1 MNVTSLRTCLAL
13 LALVLASATL
23 SAREFYYWTEG
34 QTYSLVEDRSSVA
47 LHFHPGSMPDNIAQA
62 ALVPGVIKVDV
73 HPYHGRAILHLD
85 AGFSGSAEELAA
97 GIPLPEGALRSA
109 VFGLSNPEG
118 TRMWLTHEVVLIA
131 EPGVSLSAY
140 TDLLQR
146 YDARFSRMRYQTT
159 VLDVDHPL
167 QALEL
172 ANAIQERGGVLFS
185 IPDFYSPISYAD
197 PLYANQFQMNN
208 TGQVIDGFA
217 SVVDIDVNAP
227 EAWAVTT
234 GDPSMIVAVV
244 DDGVNAHEDL
254 QTAGGASRV
263 LSGLTPATGGNG
275 APIGTSAAHGVACA
289 GIVAASHNSI
299 GVRGVAPQVQL
310 LPVNIFAGGET
321 TQDLA
326 DAITFAKNS
335 GAAVIT
341 NSWGYPGSCSLNYS
355 NLTNAINDAAL
366 NGRGGL
372 GCVVV
377 FAAGNSYGTCVDY
390 PAYLSNVIA
399 VGAVT
404 NLGTRSSYSNRGTAL
419 DVVAPSNPAPGQS
432 GAGVRTTDRMGTAG
446 YASGNYTNTFGGTSA
461 ACPVVAGVAALV
473 LDVNPSLTGTA
484 VRERLTSTAT
494 DMGAAGFDNDFGF
507 GRVNAFAA
515 VTGASAPTVSVS
527 GTVRDAITNA
537 ALGGVQVRY
546 DGPGGSFSTA
556 TDASGN
562 YSLSGLIDDGF
573 YLVYL
578 GRWGHQP
585 TVDAVLAVEGGS
597 KLTLMQPGFGDHFE
611 FNLGWSATGTATT
624 GAWVRGIP
632 IGTELSGAPV
642 NPGVDAND
650 QGPRC
655 FVTGNGGGSAG
666 TDDVDDGIVTLTS
679 PVFDL
684 SGTSEPYI
692 SYARWFYNGG
702 GSSTPNDNLQV
713 RLSNGS
719 TTVVVE
725 TVGGSG
731 PVAGAWVDRTIRV
744 SDFITPTANMRIIVE
759 TSDLPGSGHL
769 VEGGFDKFRAFD
781 SVASAPPCVSAPSG
795 LASLILA
802 NGVSLS
808 WNSLASEGAISYTV
822 SGRRAGTST
831 FRTLPTVFEPLNT
844 ANVNQN
850 RLVPG
855 WTYEWKVQATCS
867 GGVTS
872 PESALGVFTWP
883 ALREAA
889 PQAAGLMP
897 NPASDHALLYVESDG
912 SPATVRIL
920 DMAGRSLMQQRAQP
934 AEGYSALELN
944 LSGLEAGIYLVEWLQ
959 GENRQMLDLVIT
971 R

>member
-1 MNVTSLRTCLAL
+1 MNPTYFRFLSAL
-13 LALVLASATL
+13 LLVLSASSL
-23 SAREFYYWTEG
+23 SAGDLYYWTEG
-34 QTYSLVEDRSSVA
+34 QTYTLVEDRSSVA
-47 LHFHPGSMPDNIAQA
+47 LHFHAGSMPDNIAQA
-62 ALVPGVIKVDV
+62 AMLPGVSKVDV

-85 AGFSGSAEELAA
+85 APWSGSAEELASA
-97 GIPLPEGALRSA
+97 IALPEGALRSA

-118 TRMWLTHEVVLIA
+118 TKMWLTHEVVLIA
-131 EPGVSLSAY
+131 EPGVNLSAY
-140 TDLLQR
+140 DDLMQR
-146 YDARFSRMRYQTT
+146 FDARFSRMRFQTT
-159 VLDVDHPL
+159 VLDVEHPL
-167 QALEL
+167 QALDL

-185 IPDFYSPISYAD
+185 IPDFYSPISYSD

-234 GDPSMIVAVV
+234 GDPSMIVSVV
-244 DDGVNAHEDL
+244 DDGVNAHEDF
-254 QTAGGASRV
+254 QTASGASRV

-275 APIGTSAAHGVACA
+275 APLSSGAHGVSCA
-289 GIVAASHNSI
+289 GIVAASHNTI
-299 GVRGVAPQVQL
+299 GVRGVAPEVQL

-326 DAITFAKNS
+326 DAFTFSKNS

-341 NSWGYPGSCSLNYS
+341 NSWGYPGSCSLNYA

-377 FAAGNSYGTCVDY
+377 FAAGNSYGSCVDY

-404 NLGTRSSYSNRGTAL
+404 NLGTRSEYSNRGTAL
-419 DVVAPSNPAPGQS
+419 DVVAPSNAAPGQS
-432 GAGVRTTDRMGTAG
+432 GAGVRTTDRMGSAG
-446 YASGNYTNTFGGTSA
+446 YSSGNYTNTFGGTSA

-484 VRERLTSTAT
+484 VRERLNSTAT
-494 DMGAAGFDNDFGF
+494 DMGAGGFDNDFGF

-527 GTVRDAITNA
+527 GTVRDAVTNA
-537 ALGGVQVRY
+537 ALSGVQVRY
-546 DGPGGSFSTA
+546 DGPGGSFSTT
-556 TDASGN
+556 TDAAGN

-585 TVDAVLAVEGGS
+585 AVDAVLAVEGAS

-611 FNLGWSATGTATT
+611 FNLGWSATGSAVS
-624 GAWVRGIP
+624 GGWAIGIP

-642 NPGVDAND
+642 NPGADAND
-650 QGPRC
+650 QGPRAY
-655 FVTGNGGGSAG
+655 VTGNGGGSAG
-666 TDDVDDGIVTLTS
+666 TDDVDDGTVTLTS

-684 SGTSEPYI
+684 SGLSDPYI

-702 GSSTPNDNLQV
+702 GSGTPNDNLQV

-731 PVAGAWVDRTIRV
+731 PVDGAWTDRTIRV
-744 SDFITPTANMRIIVE
+744 SDLITPTANMRLIVE
-759 TSDLPGSGHL
+759 TSDLSGTGHL
-769 VEGGFDKFRAFD
+769 VEGGLDKFRAFD
-781 SVASAPPCVSAPSG
+781 SVSSAPPCVSAPSG

-822 SGRRAGTST
+822 SGRRAGSSAA
-831 FRTLPTVFEPLNT
+831 FRTLPTVFEPLNS

-855 WTYEWKVQATCS
+855 WTYEWKVRATCA

-872 PESALGVFTWP
+872 PESSLGNFTWP

-889 PQAAGLMP
+889 EQASGLMP
-897 NPASDHALLYVESDG
+897 NPATDHALLYVESDG

-920 DMAGRSLMQQRAQP
+920 DMAGRSVMQQRAQP
-934 AEGYSALELN
+934 AEGYTALELN
-944 LSGLEAGIYLVEWLQ
+944 LSGLEAGMYLVEWLQ
-959 GENRQMLDLVIT
+959 GDVRQMLDLVIS